1 MGDVIDFKSRNKV
14 SEELDIILEQDPQT
28 QIEKGI
34 VSLWQSLGGFDLEL
48 NEFDYLMVFMAF
60 SDICFTEL
68 EREKMTIHEDNK
80 ISVDPKLHTKL
91 KGIIDAIKNAPTAND
106 E

>member
-68 EREKMTIHEDNK
+68 ERENMNIHEDNK
-80 ISVDPKLHTKL
+80 ISVDPKLHNKL
-91 KGIIDAIKNAPTAND
+91 KGIINAIKTAPPAND